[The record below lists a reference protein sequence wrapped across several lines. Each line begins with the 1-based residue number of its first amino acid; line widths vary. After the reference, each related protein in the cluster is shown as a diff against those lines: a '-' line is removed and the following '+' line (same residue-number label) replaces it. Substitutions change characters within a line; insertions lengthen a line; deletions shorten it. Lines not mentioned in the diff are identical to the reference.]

1 MRFVRAAVIIIFVL
15 ALGIY
20 GVSEWMQLRN
30 RDTTIPE
37 ISSDRDV
44 LKIPCQYTQ
53 EQLMEG
59 MSASDG
65 KDGDLTSQIIAGSF
79 SRFIEKGICNLT
91 YVVFDSANQSAT
103 LNRKIQFKDYHS
115 PRFSLT
121 EPLIFTENEGSYIQL
136 LSRIRVSDMLDGDL
150 TDWITQ
156 IGTDVKYQRV
166 GDYTTTLSVSNSFGD
181 TITIDL
187 PIHVVNLETQRL
199 DIQLSDNI
207 VYLKKGK
214 SFDPNQYIK
223 NLFDAQ
229 GKMLDTDMV
238 SASSDVDTQTPGCYE
253 VHYKAEDKK
262 GNQGQTW
269 LTVVVEE

>member
-156 IGTDVKYQRV
+156 VDTDVKYQRV

-181 TITIDL
+181 TVTIDL

-207 VYLKKGK
+207 VYLKKGN

-223 NLFDAQ
+223 NLFDVQ
-229 GKMLDTDMV
+229 GKKLDTDMV

-253 VHYKAEDKK
+253 VHYEAEDKK